1 MNNQRFNY
9 LLEKY
14 RKGSLD
20 QAEYKELIWILGD
33 QEVER
38 ELDERL
44 SLYWNNDPA
53 SVGTEEMGL
62 GDFRSAK
69 RRKFFRVSAGIAA
82 SLLVL
87 LGLFYYLWGTQTTW
101 RQKEVVYKTE
111 FGERLEVKLDD
122 GSVVTLNANSTLR
135 WVEDWSKAKGRQAT
149 LEGEAFFKV
158 KKQHGIPFTVHTHD
172 VAVEVLGTSFN
183 VDSREEKTKV
193 YLDEGRVNLKLN
205 EFNNVPGDQNSME
218 EIIMNPGEQV
228 SYSARKKTI
237 EKSEGQTM
245 ITAAAWKENVLNFK
259 NMQFGEVLD
268 LLRDI
273 YGQSFECTDQKLL
286 LTPMYLGVPYSNWEA
301 VRQALELSL
310 NIQFEETA
318 PQQYVVKSGK
328 N

>member
-1 MNNQRFNY
+1 VNNQRFNY

-33 QEVER
+33 QEIER

-44 SLYWNNDPA
+44 SLYWNNDLI
-53 SVGTEEMGL
+53 SVEAEEISLM
-62 GDFRSAK
+62 DFRSAK
-69 RRKFFRVSAGIAA
+69 RRKYFRLSAGIAA

-101 RQKEVVYKTE
+101 GQKEVVYKTS
-111 FGERLEVKLDD
+111 FGDRLEIKLDD

-149 LEGEAFFKV
+149 LKGEAFFKV
-158 KKQHGIPFTVHTHD
+158 KKQHGISFTVHTND

-205 EFNNVPGDQNSME
+205 EVKSESGDRNHVQ
-218 EIIMNPGEQV
+218 EIIMMPGEQV
-228 SYSARKKTI
+228 SYSARQKII

-259 NMQFGEVLD
+259 NMQFGEVLN

-273 YGQSFECTDQKLL
+273 YGQSFECSDQKLL
-286 LTPMYLGVPYSNWEA
+286 TTPMYLGVPYSNWEA

-310 NIQFEETA
+310 NIQFEETT
-318 PQQYVVKSGK
+318 PQHYVVKGGK

>member
-14 RKGSLD
+14 RKGSLS

-33 QEVER
+33 HEIEKD
-38 ELDERL
+38 LDERL
-44 SLYWNNDPA
+44 DLYWKNDPISA
-53 SVGTEEMGL
+53 EAEEIEL
-62 GDFRSAK
+62 SDFRPAK
-69 RRKFFRVSAGIAA
+69 RWRYLRLSGIAA
-82 SLLVL
+82 SLLIL
-87 LGLFYYLWGTQTTW
+87 LGLFYYLWGTQATW
-101 RQKEVVYKTE
+101 GQKELVYKTG

-135 WVEDWSKAKGRQAT
+135 WTEDWSKAKGRQAA
-149 LEGEAFFKV
+149 LEGEAFFKI
-158 KKQHGIPFTVHTHD
+158 KKQNGIPFTVHTND

-205 EFNNVPGDQNSME
+205 ETNNNPGGRNHLQ
-218 EIIMNPGEQV
+218 EIIMSPGEQV
-228 SYSARKKTI
+228 SYSVRQKKI

-245 ITAAAWKENVLNFK
+245 ITAAAWKVNVLNFK

-286 LTPMYLGVPYSNWEA
+286 RTPMYLGVPYSNWEA

-310 NIQFEETA
+310 NIQFEETE
-318 PQQYVVKSGK
+318 PQHYVVKNGK

>member
-1 MNNQRFNY
+1 MNNQRFYY

-14 RKGSLD
+14 RKGSIS

-33 QEVER
+33 QAIEMDMEERLDFYWKNDAAFARAGEVEF
-38 ELDERL
+38 
-44 SLYWNNDPA
+44 
-53 SVGTEEMGL
+53 
-62 GDFRSAK
+62 GDIQRAK
-69 RRKFFRVSAGIAA
+69 RWRYFRLTGIAA
-82 SLLVL
+82 SLLLL
-87 LGLFYYLWGTQTTW
+87 LGLLYYLWGTRTTCG
-101 RQKEVVYKTE
+101 QKELAYTTG

-122 GSVVTLNANSTLR
+122 GSIVALNANSTLR
-135 WVEDWSKAKGRQAT
+135 WMKNWNKATGRQAT
-149 LEGEAFFKV
+149 LDGEAFFKI
-158 KKQHGIPFTVHTHD
+158 KKQNGIPFTVHTHD

-205 EFNNVPGDQNSME
+205 EFNNVPGDQNSMQ
-218 EIIMNPGEQV
+218 EIVMNPGEQV

-259 NMQFGEVLD
+259 NMQFGEVLN

-273 YGQSFECTDQKLL
+273 YGQSFECSDQKLL
-286 LTPMYLGVPYSNWEA
+286 TTPMYLGVPYSNWEA

-310 NIQFEETA
+310 NILFEETA
-318 PQQYVVKSGK
+318 PRYYVVKNDK